1 MNRKILSIAIP
12 SIVSNV
18 TIPLLALAD
27 TAIVGHL
34 GAASYIGAIALGGM
48 IFSMAYW
55 LFGFLR
61 MGTGGLTAQAY
72 GAGNRAACQLTLLR
86 SLMMAVG
93 IGAALIALQWP
104 IVNLTFRFVTAT
116 PEVESAA
123 RCYFGI
129 LIWGAPAV
137 LSLYS
142 FTGWFLGMQNAR
154 IPMLIAIVQNVVNV
168 VVSLFLVMV
177 CGLKVEGVALGTLF
191 SQWLGAGIAFV
202 LWRKRFRTEGFSTD
216 VRILFDRRALL
227 RFFGVNRDIFL
238 RTLCL
243 ISVTT
248 YFTSAG
254 SSQGELTLAA
264 NTLLMQFYM
273 FFSYVADGFAYSG
286 EALGGRYCGAAD
298 AKSYV
303 RLTRRLFLWG
313 AALAL
318 IAVLVYAVLGH
329 HILRLL
335 TNEPDVLAEAGRFFG
350 FVLLVPPVS
359 IAAFLFDGLFIG
371 ATATRQMLLSM
382 AVAVAVFFA
391 TVHAFAFNN
400 HLLWTAYLLY
410 LGVRGL
416 VQWMLFGGIVRRIG
430 QPVSTEQ

>member
-1 MNRKILSIAIP
+1 MNRKILRIAVP
-12 SIVSNV
+12 SIVSNATV
-18 TIPLLALAD
+18 PLLALAD

-34 GAASYIGAIALGGM
+34 GRPSYIGAIALGGM

-72 GAGNRAACQLTLLR
+72 GAADSAACHVTLLR
-86 SLMMAVG
+86 SLLLAAG
-93 IGAALIALQWP
+93 IGALLIALQCP

-116 PEVESAA
+116 PAVEAAA
-123 RCYFGI
+123 RRYFGI

-168 VVSLFLVMV
+168 GVSLFLVV
-177 CGLKVEGVALGTLF
+177 ACGLKVEGVAFGTLF
-191 SQWLGAGIAFV
+191 SQYLGVALAWMF
-202 LWRKRFRTEGFSTD
+202 WRRTTAYKR
-216 VRILFDRRALL
+216 RINAVVTLFERRALL
-227 RFFGVNRDIFL
+227 RFFSINRDIFL

-243 ISVTT
+243 ICVTA

-264 NTLLMQFYM
+264 NTLLMQFYL

-286 EALGGRYCGAAD
+286 EALGGRYCGARD
-298 AKSYV
+298 ARRYV
-303 RLTRRLFLWG
+303 QLTRRLFLWG
-313 AALAL
+313 AALAVLATL
-318 IAVLVYAVLGH
+318 IYALLGHAILRGLTNDAAVLS
-329 HILRLL
+329 
-335 TNEPDVLAEAGRFFG
+335 EARRYFAY
-350 FVLLVPPVS
+350 VLLVPPVS

-382 AVAVAVFFA
+382 AVAVAAFFVA
-391 TVHAFAFNN
+391 VSAFHFDN

-410 LGVRGL
+410 LALRGL
-416 VQWMLFGGIVRRIG
+416 VQWMLYGRIVSRIG
-430 QPVSTEQ
+430 QCE